1 MENKV
6 FFKKYFFGLLSIFIV
21 FGLIFFLIDTME
33 DKNYNRIYNEKLDTV
48 IGTLVKEYP
57 EIDKGVIFEILENRS
72 EDTGFFKSFG
82 YKLNEEIIN
91 EAKRFD
97 KVFFGMKTVVIL
109 VFLGGVTYL
118 FTEYHRKNHKEIVE
132 IIGLVEK
139 INKRN
144 YDLEMQ
150 LLSEDEFSIL
160 RSEIYKTMVMLRET
174 AELEKEDK
182 KHLKRT
188 LADISH
194 QLKTPLTSILI
205 MLDDMID
212 DEDMD
217 KNVRTEFL
225 NSMKRDVMNINF
237 LVQNMLKLA
246 KLDANSIDFDSRNVD
261 IKEIIDA
268 AIKNTVVLG
277 DLKNVSI
284 KVNGK
289 IDKKICVDKN
299 WQVEAITNVLKN
311 AIEHSIPNGVVEI
324 VLSKTEIFATIE
336 IIDKGSGMS
345 AHDLRH
351 IFDRFYKGE
360 NSSKDSIGIGLSLSK
375 AIIERQN
382 GSISVSSKKGIGTKF
397 TIMYFF

>member
-6 FFKKYFFGLLSIFIV
+6 FFKKYFLRLLFIFIV
-21 FGLIFFLIDTME
+21 FVFAFILIDKIE
-33 DKNYNRIYNEKLDTV
+33 DKNYNRIYNEKLDAV
-48 IGTLVKEYP
+48 IGTIVEKYP
-57 EIDKGVIFEILENRS
+57 EIDKSMIFEILENPS
-72 EDTGFFKSFG
+72 NDTGYFKKFG
-82 YKLNEEIIN
+82 YKLNEEIID
-91 EAKRFD
+91 EAKEFD
-97 KVFFGMKTVVIL
+97 KVFLGMKAVVIL
-109 VFLGGVTYL
+109 VFLGGVVYL
-118 FTEYHRKNHKEIVE
+118 FIEYYSKNHREIEE

-150 LLSEDEFSIL
+150 NLSEDEFSIL

-174 AELEKEDK
+174 AEVEKEDK
-182 KHLKRT
+182 KQLKRT

-205 MLDDMID
+205 MLDDILD

-217 KNVRTEFL
+217 KNIRTEFL

-246 KLDANSIDFDSRNVD
+246 KLDANSIDFDSKSVD
-261 IKEIIDA
+261 VKEIVDM
-268 AIKNTVVLG
+268 AIKNTLVLG

-284 KVNGK
+284 KVRGK
-289 IDKKICVDKN
+289 VDKKICVDKN
-299 WQVEAITNVLKN
+299 WQIEAITNVLKN
-311 AIEHSIPNGVVEI
+311 AIEHSSRDSVVEI
-324 VLSKTEIFATIE
+324 VLSKTEVFACIE
-336 IIDKGSGMS
+336 IIDKGCGMNK
-345 AHDLRH
+345 HDLKH

-375 AIIERQN
+375 AIIEQEN
-382 GSISVSSKKGIGTKF
+382 GSISVSSNVGIGTKF